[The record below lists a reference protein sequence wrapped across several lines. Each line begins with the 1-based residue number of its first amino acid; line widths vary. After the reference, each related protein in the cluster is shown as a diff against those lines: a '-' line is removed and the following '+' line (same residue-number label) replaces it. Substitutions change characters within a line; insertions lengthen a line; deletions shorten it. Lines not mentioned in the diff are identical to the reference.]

1 MKLTEL
7 LDRIGPVGRVV
18 GAKPRESVFEQH
30 KKHLR
35 ERLRSGWM
43 AFTLPPCWCVTA
55 GASPQWGF
63 CTPYGWPTLYEGSA
77 SAS

>member
-18 GAKPRESVFEQH
+18 GTKPRESVFEQH

-35 ERLRSGWM
+35 ERLWIGMDGFHIASWLVRHGWRVS
-43 AFTLPPCWCVTA
+43 TL
-55 GASPQWGF
+55 GIL
-63 CTPYGWPTLYEGSA
+63 YTLWVDHA
-77 SAS
+77 L

>member
-7 LDRIGPVGRVV
+7 LDRIGAVGRVV

-35 ERLRSGWM
+35 ERLWVGMDGFHVVSCLVRHGWRVS
-43 AFTLPPCWCVTA
+43 TL
-55 GASPQWGF
+55 GIL
-63 CTPYGWPTLYEGSA
+63 YTLWVDHA
-77 SAS
+77 L

>member
-1 MKLTEL
+1 MKLAEL

-35 ERLRSGWM
+35 ERLWVGMDGLHVASWLVRHCWRVSTLGILYTLWM
-43 AFTLPPCWCVTA
+43 DHAL
-55 GASPQWGF
+55 
-63 CTPYGWPTLYEGSA
+63 
-77 SAS
+77 